1 MKNKICYVSLLP
13 VYLPILMV
21 LLLITVGWSRTVTVI
36 SANAPISER
45 TIVIIDAG
53 HGGVDGGATSCSGV
67 LESNINL
74 EIALKLEAVM
84 NLLGMKTVMIRTTD
98 KSVYTCG
105 ETIAE
110 KKVSDIKERVRVVN
124 HTEKAILVSIHQ
136 NYFSES
142 KYNGAQVFYS
152 PTDGS
157 MELAKQLQASF
168 IATLN
173 PGSKRQ
179 SKKADKI
186 YLLQHIHT
194 PGVLIECGFISNPQ
208 EENLLRSHD
217 YQNKLCSVIAGT
229 CSNYLFQ
236 NKNGA
241 VS

>member
-1 MKNKICYVSLLP
+1 MKKKISYVSLLP
-13 VYLPILMV
+13 VYLPILVV
-21 LLLITVGWSRTVTVI
+21 LLLITFGWSRTVTVI
-36 SANAPISER
+36 SANAPIYDR
-45 TIVIIDAG
+45 TTVIIDAG

-98 KSVYTCG
+98 ESVYTHG

-124 HTEKAILVSIHQ
+124 NTEKAILVSIHQ

-142 KYNGAQVFYS
+142 KYNGAQVFYA

-168 IATLN
+168 IANLN
-173 PGSKRQ
+173 PGSRRQ

-236 NKNGA
+236 NKNA
-241 VS
+241 PS

>member
-1 MKNKICYVSLLP
+1 MKKKICYVSLLP
-13 VYLPILMV
+13 VYLPILLV
-21 LLLITVGWSRTVTVI
+21 LLMIAVGWSRTVTVI

-45 TIVIIDAG
+45 TTVIIDAG

-74 EIALKLEAVM
+74 EIALKLEAIM

-98 KSVYTCG
+98 ESVYTYG

-110 KKVSDIKERVRVVN
+110 KKVSDIKERVRIVN
-124 HTEKAILVSIHQ
+124 NTEMAVLVSIHQ

-142 KYNGAQVFYS
+142 KYNGAQVFYA

-157 MELAKQLQASF
+157 MELAKQLQAAF

-173 PGSKRQ
+173 PGSRRQ
-179 SKKADKI
+179 CKKADKI
-186 YLLQHIHT
+186 YLLQHIQP

-236 NKNGA
+236 NKDA
-241 VS
+241 PS